1 MRRDVPT
8 SVGDHGG
15 EVAELER
22 GSGDLTLS
30 HAYPHDRRA
39 VPVAMATAQVCRVGD
54 AAAHLV
60 GDVHAERSSETEAM
74 HILCPTVDG
83 AVLGEIRRAVVDHLL
98 ESLTEVSV
106 AALSDGLYQ
115 GERCTMRM
123 TADVEAV
130 VVESLVAGVGRLGC
144 QRTFCEHLQCLC
156 RLKGRAGR
164 VGLGDGAVHSVVDF
178 VVAIEAEDATCRRFY
193 GYDAS
198 LLALQQLTG

>member
-98 ESLTEVSV
+98 ESLTEVS
-106 AALSDGLYQ
+106 
-115 GERCTMRM
+115 
-123 TADVEAV
+123 
-130 VVESLVAGVGRLGC
+130 
-144 QRTFCEHLQCLC
+144 LC